1 MNERGMTRRDFGKV
15 GIAASFAA
23 WTARKAAAETN
34 SDTLKIGLIG
44 CGGRG
49 TGAARDILN
58 ERNENV
64 QLIALADAFEGRVNN
79 CRNSLENDDNEAISG
94 RTNVDD
100 DHCFVGIDA
109 YQQLLETDVDV
120 VLNATPP
127 YATARHIEAIIDA
140 GKHIFAEKPAGV
152 DPVGI
157 RRVIAAAEK
166 AEEQGLSFVAGT
178 QRRHQRQYI
187 ETIEQLQDGAIGD
200 ILAMQVY
207 WAGGIPFAHERQEG
221 ESDLAYR
228 VRNWIP
234 NCWTSGANIVE
245 QHIHNIDVINWLKGE
260 PPQSVFASGGRAWL
274 PDEERYGDIWD
285 NFSCDYEYP
294 DGTHMYS
301 FSRWWPQGSDGSVH
315 ERVVGSQGESNCQDM
330 GESGINP
337 MVQEHINL
345 VNSIRGDG
353 PYYNEGRQ
361 VAYSTLTAIMGRM
374 SAYTGRRILWNEAME
389 SDLSIVPD
397 ELDFDLEY
405 PLDPV
410 PVPGED

>member
-1 MNERGMTRRDFGKV
+1 MNEGRMTRRDFGKV
-15 GIAASFAA
+15 GVAAGFAA

-64 QLIALADAFEGRVNN
+64 QLIALADVFEDSLNGT
-79 CRNSLENDDNEAISG
+79 RNHLENHDNEAISG

-100 DHCFVGIDA
+100 DHCFVGLDA
-109 YQQLLETDVDV
+109 YQRLLETDVDI

-140 GKHIFAEKPAGV
+140 GKHIFAEKPSAV
-152 DPVGI
+152 DPVGV

-187 ETIEQLQDGAIGD
+187 ETIEQLQDGAIGE

-207 WAGGIPFAHERQEG
+207 WAGGIPWARERQEG

-301 FSRWWPQGSDGSVH
+301 FSRWWPGGSDGGVH

-353 PYYNEGRQ
+353 AYYNEGRQ

-374 SAYTGRRILWNEAME
+374 SAYTGRRILWEEAME

-410 PVPGED
+410 PVPGDA